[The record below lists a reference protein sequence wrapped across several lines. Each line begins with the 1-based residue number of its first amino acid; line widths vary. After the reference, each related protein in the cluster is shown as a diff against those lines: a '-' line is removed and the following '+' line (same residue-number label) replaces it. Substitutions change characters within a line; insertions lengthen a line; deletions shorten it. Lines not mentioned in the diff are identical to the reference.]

1 MKQVGEQVM
10 DFVLKDAKGTDVHL
24 RDFAG
29 KRKVIYFYPKDDTPG
44 CTKEACGFRDVYSE
58 IINRGAVVIGI
69 SADSIEKHQK
79 FQKKYNLP
87 FILLSDP
94 DMKVI
99 REFGAAGEKKMYG
112 KTYFGILRST
122 FLLDEEN
129 RITHVFPKVKP
140 EEHAQE
146 ILSVLKK

>member
-129 RITHVFPKVKP
+129 RITYVFPKVKP

-146 ILSVLKK
+146 ILSVLK

>member
-1 MKQVGEQVM
+1 M

-129 RITHVFPKVKP
+129 RITYVFPKVKP

-146 ILSVLKK
+146 ILSVLK